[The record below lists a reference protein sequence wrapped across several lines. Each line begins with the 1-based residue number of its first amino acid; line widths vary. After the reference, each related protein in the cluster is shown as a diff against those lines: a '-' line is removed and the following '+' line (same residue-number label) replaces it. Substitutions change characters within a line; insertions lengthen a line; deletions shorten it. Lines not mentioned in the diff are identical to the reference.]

1 MGQTQDVVLRILER
15 KKSQYGYYSIKGV
28 CSLLKKFILQYS
40 TVQYIL
46 NEVPRKENTI
56 TIEIILF
63 FYFYLS
69 KTKCDGICI

>member
-40 TVQYIL
+40 TVHS
-46 NEVPRKENTI
+46 E
-56 TIEIILF
+56 
-63 FYFYLS
+63 
-69 KTKCDGICI
+69 